1 MVTTTCGTCGGGGAI
16 FRPERT
22 VSRNIERRCWDG
34 PEGAWKTYDET
45 VVQRLGGLDACPEC
59 AERAEAA
66 FRSGR
71 RDDGERTAQLLL
83 FPTGDEV
90 AA

>member
-1 MVTTTCGTCGGGGAI
+1 MVTTTCVTCGGGGAI

-22 VSRNIERRCWDG
+22 VSQDIERRCWDG
-34 PEGAWKTYDET
+34 PADAWKTYRET
-45 VVQRLGGLDACPEC
+45 VVQRIGGLDACPEC
-59 AERAEAA
+59 TARAEAA
-66 FRSGR
+66 FRLAR
-71 RDDGERTAQLLL
+71 RDDGERTAQLFL